1 MARLGTPWRFLRQF
15 AFVFPA
21 RFPKKRATI
30 AAMAIPDISEAI
42 ASSKISRRSLVAGIA
57 ALGVH
62 GLARNARA
70 AGTPPLAERMAAYAA
85 ALRYED
91 LDAATVER
99 VKSHVIDVLG
109 CGIGAFDERAVRIC
123 REIAQSVQGP
133 ATIIGTARKTSPDLA
148 AFANGAAGRYFDL
161 NDIYVGKMTC
171 HPSDQ
176 IAPCFSVAEAERA
189 GGHDLITAIAL
200 AYEINCRLV
209 DAVDITA
216 RGWDSPVF
224 SLPAVALAAGKLM
237 KLDVAKLTEA
247 VNLAINDHISTGQ
260 TRRQVLSDW
269 KGLSDGEASRN
280 AVFAAMLAR
289 GGLTGPTPIFEGT
302 LGVFKQI
309 SGEAN
314 IDVAKFGG
322 HGNPF
327 RINQCGMK
335 SYPAVVF
342 TQTAIAAAMAI
353 ADEVTVV
360 ETKKGAPDK
369 AAALERIASIE
380 IATSKRGLVQTG
392 TDREKWAPATRE
404 TADHSMPYI
413 TARAMFDGDI
423 TNDSYAPAKL
433 KEPRI
438 LAFMQ
443 KITVAED
450 PVLTARTGG
459 AVPTR
464 ITAILADGK
473 RVSREVNDI
482 PGFAAKPMQRP
493 DIDRK
498 FRGNIGKRWPREK
511 TDAVLQS
518 LWALENTRDIGALLA
533 TLKV

>member
-1 MARLGTPWRFLRQF
+1 MC
-15 AFVFPA
+15 
-21 RFPKKRATI
+21 
-30 AAMAIPDISEAI
+30 EAI
-42 ASSKISRRSLVAGIA
+42 DSQKISRRGIVAGIA
-57 ALGVH
+57 ALGLH
-62 GLARNARA
+62 SFARTACAAEAR
-70 AGTPPLAERMAAYAA
+70 PLAERLAAYAA
-85 ALRYED
+85 SLRYED
-91 LDAATVER
+91 LDAATIDR
-99 VKSHVIDVLG
+99 AKSHVVDVLG
-109 CGIGAFDERAVRIC
+109 CGIAAFDERPVRVC
-123 REIAQSVQGP
+123 REIALNVQGA

-148 AFANGAAGRYFDL
+148 AFANGAAGRYYDL
-161 NDIYVGKMTC
+161 NDIYVGRMTS
-171 HPSDQ
+171 HPSDY
-176 IAPCFSVAEAERA
+176 IAPCFAVAESERA
-189 GGHDLITAIAL
+189 SGHDLITAIVL
-200 AYEINCRLV
+200 AYEIGCRLV
-209 DAVDITA
+209 DALDISS

-237 KLDVAKLTEA
+237 KLNAAKLTEA
-247 VNLAINDHISTGQ
+247 VNLAINDHISMGQ

-269 KGLSDGEASRN
+269 KGLADGEASRN

-302 LGVFKQI
+302 LGLFKQV

-314 IDVAKFGG
+314 IDVAEFGG

-335 SYPAVVF
+335 AYPAVVF
-342 TQTAIAAAMAI
+342 TQTAIVAATAI
-353 ADEVTVV
+353 ADEVT
-360 ETKKGAPDK
+360 KGTPDK

-392 TDREKWAPATRE
+392 TDPEKWAPVTRD

-438 LAFMQ
+438 LGFMQ
-443 KITVAED
+443 KIKVAED
-450 PVLTARTGG
+450 PVLAARTGG

-464 ITAILADGK
+464 ITAILADGQ

-482 PGFAAKPMQRP
+482 PGFAGRPMQRP

-511 TDAVLQS
+511 ADAVLQS
-518 LWALENTRDIGALLA
+518 LWALESTQNIGALLA
-533 TLKV
+533 TLTV

>member
-1 MARLGTPWRFLRQF
+1 MVILQYAAVTAARGIPI
-15 AFVFPA
+15 
-21 RFPKKRATI
+21 KRATI
-30 AAMAIPDISEAI
+30 AAMATYTMSEGI
-42 ASSKISRRSLVAGIA
+42 ASTKMSRRSLVAGIA

-62 GLARNARA
+62 GFARNARA
-70 AGTPPLAERMAAYAA
+70 AETRPLAERMAAYAA

-91 LDAATVER
+91 LDAATIER

-109 CGIGAFDERAVRIC
+109 CGIAAFDERPVRAC
-123 REIAQSVQGP
+123 REIGLSVQGP
-133 ATIIGTARKTSPDLA
+133 ATIIGTASKTSPDLA
-148 AFANGAAGRYFDL
+148 AFANGAAGRYYDL
-161 NDIYVGKMTC
+161 NDIYVGRMTS
-171 HPSDQ
+171 HPSDY
-176 IAPCFSVAEAERA
+176 IAPCFAVAESERA
-189 GGHDLITAIAL
+189 SGHDLITAIAL
-200 AYEINCRLV
+200 AYEIGCRLV
-209 DAVDITA
+209 DALDISS

-237 KLDVAKLTEA
+237 KLDAAKLTQA
-247 VNLAINDHISTGQ
+247 VNLAINDHISMGQ

-269 KGLSDGEASRN
+269 KGLADGEASRN

-289 GGLTGPTPIFEGT
+289 AGLTGPTPIFEGT
-302 LGVFKQI
+302 LGVFKQV
-309 SGEAN
+309 SGEAD
-314 IDVAKFGG
+314 IDVGKFGG

-335 SYPAVVF
+335 SYPAVIF
-342 TQTAIAAAMAI
+342 TQTAIVAAKAI
-353 ADEVTVV
+353 ADEV
-360 ETKKGAPDK
+360 K
-369 AAALERIASIE
+369 ALERIASIE
-380 IATSKRGLVQTG
+380 VATSRRGLVQTG
-392 TDREKWAPATRE
+392 TDREKWAPTTRD

-423 TNDSYAPAKL
+423 TNDTYAPAKL

-464 ITAILADGK
+464 ITAILADGR
-473 RVSREVNDI
+473 RVTREVNDI
-482 PGFAAKPMQRP
+482 PGFACKPMQRP

-511 TDAVLQS
+511 TDAVLES
-518 LWALENTRDIGALLA
+518 LWTLENKQDIGALLA
-533 TLKV
+533 TLTV

>member
-1 MARLGTPWRFLRQF
+1 LGRHSDEIDSNQ
-15 AFVFPA
+15 
-21 RFPKKRATI
+21 
-30 AAMAIPDISEAI
+30 
-42 ASSKISRRSLVAGIA
+42 ISRRSLVAGIA

-62 GLARNARA
+62 GLARNARGA
-70 AGTPPLAERMAAYAA
+70 ETRPLAERLASYAA

-91 LDAATVER
+91 LDAATIER
-99 VKSHVIDVLG
+99 VKSHVIDTLG
-109 CGIGAFDERAVRIC
+109 CGIAAFDERAVRVC
-123 REIAQSVQGP
+123 RDLAQSVPGA

-148 AFANGAAGRYFDL
+148 AFANGVAGRYYDL
-161 NDIYVGKMTC
+161 NDIYVGRMTS

-176 IAPCFSVAEAERA
+176 IAPCFAVAESERA
-189 GGHDLITAIAL
+189 SAHDLITAIAL
-200 AYEINCRLV
+200 AYEISCRMV
-209 DAVDITA
+209 DSLDISS
-216 RGWDSPVF
+216 RGWDSPVL

-237 KLDVAKLTEA
+237 KLDAAKLTEA
-247 VNLAINDHISTGQ
+247 VNLAINDHISMGQ

-269 KGLSDGEASRN
+269 KGLADGEAARN

-302 LGVFKQI
+302 LGLFKQV
-309 SGEAN
+309 SGEAD

-327 RINQCGMK
+327 RINQCGIK
-335 SYPAVVF
+335 AYPAVVF
-342 TQTAIAAAMAI
+342 TQTAIVAATAI
-353 ADEVTVV
+353 ADEVT
-360 ETKKGAPDK
+360 KGAPDK
-369 AAALERIASIE
+369 AAALERIASVE

-392 TDREKWAPATRE
+392 TDREKWAPTTRE

-413 TARAMFDGDI
+413 TTRAMFDGDI
-423 TNDSYAPAKL
+423 TNDSYTPAKL
-433 KEPRI
+433 KDPRT

-464 ITAILADGK
+464 ITAILADGQ

-482 PGFAAKPMQRP
+482 PGFAGKPMQRP

-498 FRGNIGKRWPREK
+498 FRGNIGQRWPREK

-518 LWALENTRDIGALLA
+518 LWVLENTRDIGALLA
-533 TLKV
+533 SLTV